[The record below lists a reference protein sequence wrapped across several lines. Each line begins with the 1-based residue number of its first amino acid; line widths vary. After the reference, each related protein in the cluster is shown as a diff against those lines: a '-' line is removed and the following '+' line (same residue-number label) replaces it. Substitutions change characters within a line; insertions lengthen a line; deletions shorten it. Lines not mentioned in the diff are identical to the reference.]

1 MGDRVTLKP
10 FDRLG
15 GFSSAACF
23 LHCLT
28 VSAAPTFIA
37 NTKWLSSNNEMFE
50 WAFFIFA
57 LLFAVIS
64 AGLGIQKHKN
74 MFVIGGFSVGIFAL
88 CLGRASEAMSLFEG
102 GHSLSIIGGF
112 ALFISHLQSLRCCK
126 QMK

>member
-1 MGDRVTLKP
+1 MGDRVTLKR
-10 FDRLG
+10 FDSLG

-23 LHCLT
+23 LHCLA
-28 VSAAPTFIA
+28 VSSAPTIVA

-57 LLFAVIS
+57 LLFAAIS

-74 MFVIGGFSVGIFAL
+74 MLVISGFAIGIFAL

-102 GHSLSIIGGF
+102 GHSLSIFGGF
-112 ALFISHLQSLRCCK
+112 ALFLSHLQSLRCCK
-126 QMK
+126 K